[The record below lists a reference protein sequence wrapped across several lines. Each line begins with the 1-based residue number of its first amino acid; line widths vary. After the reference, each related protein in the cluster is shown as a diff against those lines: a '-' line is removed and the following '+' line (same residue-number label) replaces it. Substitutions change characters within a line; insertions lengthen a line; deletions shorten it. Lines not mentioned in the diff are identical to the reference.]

1 MYSQY
6 AQYETCT
13 MLCKVFE
20 MPRTKAIHATAQ
32 TAWTLSLMSIHCPL
46 VMDLCYEQCNS
57 QKNHWKDIYVANG
70 DTFHQFVNSWLP
82 GADTWHH
89 KLWSSLLSQQQAIT
103 WTIELGLF
111 QVHVRLEWS
120 NYHDIAYNTA
130 VTETDRQ
137 LEFEHKKYP
146 ISCPYGW
153 ELWDVFCEDFG

>member
-1 MYSQY
+1 
-6 AQYETCT
+6 

-57 QKNHWKDIYVANG
+57 QKIHWKVIYVANG
-70 DTFHQFVNSWLP
+70 DTFHQFVNSLLP

-111 QVHVRLEWS
+111 QVHVCWWKLESGAVRMVKLPWYCLQHCS
-120 NYHDIAYNTA
+120 NG
-130 VTETDRQ
+130 DRPSIGI
-137 LEFEHKKYP
+137 EHKKYP